1 MQAAQQKILDA
12 PAAREQLAQIAQ
24 GPGKVGLTFGHF
36 NVVHPGHLRFLH
48 HAREVCDRL
57 VVAVMSQEQL
67 EEGQKGRFF
76 SAQERAL
83 GVAALQ
89 AVDQVVVL
97 EGIELTEVIEALK
110 PSVFVLGTEFEEERK
125 EETLPYLEA
134 VEKIGGK
141 VLYSSGDVAYASG
154 EMLFNPPEEVHH
166 EKLREYAELCRR
178 AGIDLKRLGE
188 VIERFTQQKI
198 LVLGDT
204 IVDQY
209 IACDALG
216 MSQEAPVLVVRE
228 LNAKEFVGGAGIVAC
243 HVQTLGADCHYLSV
257 IGEDE
262 KGRSIQRFMDQFK
275 VGCTLLEDP
284 TRPTTFKIRYMV
296 ENQKLLRV
304 SRLLEH
310 SISKKLEARLLETI
324 RQMAPQLDGIVVS
337 DFVYG
342 VVTDSLLDGLKA
354 IADEYGIKLFGD
366 LQCSS
371 QVGNVSKFRGYHL
384 ITPTEREARIALS
397 DHESGLEK
405 LARKLLAE
413 TESANLLITLGAAGF
428 IAYQGLGA
436 PGKYANQHFPALNQ
450 TALDVAGAGDTLLA
464 TMAISQ
470 CAGASLF
477 EAAALG
483 ACTAAIAVGRVGNI
497 PISAVELK
505 AYLGNL
511 IQQIE
516 DAEAHL

>member
-1 MQAAQQKILDA
+1 MQTAQKKILNA
-12 PAAREQLAQIAQ
+12 EQARAKLAEMALQ
-24 GPGKVGLTFGHF
+24 PGNTGLTFGHF

-48 HAREVCDRL
+48 HARENCDRL
-57 VVAVMSQEQL
+57 VVAIMSQEQL

-76 SAQERAL
+76 SAGERAL

-97 EGIELTEVIEALK
+97 EGITLVEVIDALK
-110 PSVFVLGTEFEEERK
+110 PNSFVLGKEFEEERR
-125 EETLPYLEA
+125 EETEAYLEA
-134 VEKIGGK
+134 VERNGGK
-141 VLYSSGDVAYASG
+141 ISYSSGDVSYSSSD
-154 EMLFNPPEEVHH
+154 MLFQQPEDIHH
-166 EKLREYAELCRR
+166 EKIREFKEVCRR
-178 AGIDLKRLGE
+178 AGIDLSRLGE
-188 VIERFTQQKI
+188 LIDRFTDQRL

-228 LNAKEFVGGAGIVAC
+228 LDAKEFVGGAGIVAC
-243 HVQTLGADCHYLSV
+243 HVQTLGANCHYLSV
-257 IGEDE
+257 IGQDE
-262 KGRSIQRFMDQFK
+262 KGRLIQRFMDDFK
-275 VGCTLLEDP
+275 VGCTLLEDSS
-284 TRPTTFKIRYMV
+284 RPTTFKIRYMV

-310 SISKKLEARLLETI
+310 SISKKLEKQVLEKI
-324 RQMAPQLDGIVVS
+324 ASMAPELDGIVVS

-342 VVTDSLLDGLKA
+342 VITDSLLEGLGK
-354 IADEYGIKLFGD
+354 IAQEHGIKLFGD

-371 QVGNVSKFRGYHL
+371 QVGNVAKFQNYHL

-397 DHESGLEK
+397 DQESGLEK
-405 LARKLLAE
+405 LARRMLAA
-413 TESANLLITLGAAGF
+413 THSSNLLITLGAAGF
-428 IAYQGLGA
+428 IAYQGLSGE
-436 PGKYANQHFPALNQ
+436 PGKYASQHFPALNQ

-470 CAGASLF
+470 CAGANLLES
-477 EAAALG
+477 AALG

-497 PISAVELK
+497 PITAVELK

-511 IQQIE
+511 LKQMQ
-516 DAEAHL
+516 AEP